1 MIIDDGFELALL
13 TSLLRF
19 ERIKVV
25 LSFLCLISILLILFL
40 GNDSQIL
47 IFPKIIFAAIHYV
60 QRLFE
65 FLLRCFLIFVGV
77 WFLPR
82 HKRVILRKFL
92 IGLTVIRIGKLIAHL
107 WFAWHEWVPLIL
119 FAAIDPNIK
128 STIALH
134 LGQAQ

>member
-107 WFAWHEWVPLIL
+107 
-119 FAAIDPNIK
+119 
-128 STIALH
+128 
-134 LGQAQ
+134 